1 MQEAIAL
8 LVRSDPHD
16 VERIVRLPGPHGAL
30 PFSSAGIKGK
40 APERADAVEGE
51 GEVDRDVW
59 LYEQLRRLALDLSYP
74 LVTALQEQCTR
85 STCPDMRAGECSSWR
100 FRGRAH
106 ACRAVS
112 LRCALDAE

>member
-100 FRGRAH
+100 Y
-106 ACRAVS
+106 
-112 LRCALDAE
+112 